1 MTKNTSNSGRSG
13 DGFNSAAAWSAA
25 IIVTLAGTAVGHAQT
40 APAEPAPGQAQPRSP
55 MAKAALEQSRSAPV
69 LRDPMAS
76 NKPGNANAT
85 GDKVAVDPS
94 LVVDI
99 HVNNEDLGNVLE
111 MLSIQSQRNIV
122 ANKDVTARVT
132 ANLYGVTFY
141 EALDAILHANGF
153 GYLERGNFIYVYTLE
168 QLQQIEQASRQ
179 RVWKTIKLNYLNAID
194 AGEFAKPLL
203 SEGSQLKTNGK
214 TANFDI
220 PEKVPVGADEFALQG
235 TLVVFD
241 YPENVDEI
249 EKLIKSL
256 DTRPQMVLVEATV
269 LQTALNEANAF
280 GVDFSLISNLSFK
293 DFVGVGG
300 PLKTSDALISGN
312 SDKLKDPSKS
322 DTYAPAGGRDATSVN
337 STAGNTAGASTM
349 KIGFVNKDISVFLRV
364 LDEVTDSTVLS
375 NPKILA
381 LNRMPSRVLVG
392 QRVGYL
398 NTTSTD
404 TATTQTVEFLDTG
417 TQLYFRPFVTNE
429 GVIRLELKPQVSTAV
444 VRDVRNSTG
453 QTVTV
458 PDEITNE
465 LVTNVMVKDGQTV
478 VLGGLFRE
486 ATKSTRRQVPLFGDI
501 PLIGQ
506 AFRGNDDST
515 ERNEIIFLITPTI
528 VNDQTLTDAGERG
541 KQNIERVRSGARQG
555 LLPFSRD
562 RMTGEMLIEAERLAE
577 KGDTKKALWKVQ
589 QALWHNPRQPDAIAL
604 REKLQGKKSPK
615 AQERSLLED
624 VMHGEAQ
631 NSMPMTINTEATP
644 AIGPA
649 SFIPGATS
657 TGAQSF
663 VPATPVEPQVEVV
676 QPVAAQPE
684 SNVVPVVTEQTVA
697 PAQVDATPVQS
708 DAMEFVAPVT
718 SEVPVLTDIPA
729 TVPGSG
735 TPDASLSLQASQANF
750 VQPQDAELQSQALEA
765 MVAEGLLS
773 EPRAMMVPANQFQ
786 QSNGFA
792 GRFAGFF
799 RGFMPRPAAVP
810 AQQIPA
816 AQPALTNVPTSTPA
830 TEQK

>member
-1 MTKNTSNSGRSG
+1 MSSSTKSTGRPTE
-13 DGFNSAAAWSAA
+13 GFNAVAAWSAA
-25 IIVTLAGTAVGHAQT
+25 IIATLAGTAIGYADQ
-40 APAEPAPGQAQPRSP
+40 PAVVPNAPAPGEPEPRSP
-55 MAKAALEQSRSAPV
+55 MGKAAIEQAKSAPV
-69 LRDPMAS
+69 LRDPMAG
-76 NKPGNANAT
+76 NKPNAGAAPT
-85 GDKVAVDPS
+85 KVQVDPS

-122 ANKDVTARVT
+122 ANKDVSARVT

-168 QLQQIEQASRQ
+168 QMQQIEQASRA
-179 RVWKTIKLNYLNAID
+179 RVWKMIKLNYLNAID

-203 SEGSQLKTNGK
+203 SEGAQLKTNGK

-220 PEKVPVGADEFALQG
+220 PEKTPIGADEFALQG

-280 GVDFSLISNLSFK
+280 GVDFSLISNLSFQ

-300 PLKTSDALISGN
+300 PLKTSDALIAGN
-312 SDKLKDPSKS
+312 SAKLKDPAAT
-322 DTYAPAGGRDATSVN
+322 DPYAPAGGRDATSVN

-349 KIGFVNKDISVFLRV
+349 KVGFVNKDISVFLRV

-444 VRDVRNSTG
+444 VRDVRNSSG
-453 QTVTV
+453 ATVTV

-528 VNDQTLTDAGERG
+528 VNDQTLADAGEKSKG
-541 KQNIERVRSGARQG
+541 TIERVRSGSREG
-555 LLPFSRD
+555 MLFFSRD
-562 RMTGEMLIEAERLAE
+562 RMTSEQLIEAERLAAE
-577 KGDTKKALWKVQ
+577 GDTQKALWKVQ
-589 QALWHNPRQPDAIAL
+589 QALSKNPRQPDALAL
-604 REKLQGKKSPK
+604 REKLQGKKPSSLPT
-615 AQERSLLED
+615 RSLLED
-624 VMHGEAQ
+624 MLHNESAT
-631 NSMPMTINTEATP
+631 SMRTDALPLFQP
-644 AIGPA
+644 Q

-657 TGAQSF
+657 TQTTSF
-663 VPATPVEPQVEVV
+663 VPATTE
-676 QPVAAQPE
+676 PVAVQTPVIE
-684 SNVVPVVTEQTVA
+684 NVDQTTVA
-697 PAQVDATPVQS
+697 PTQVDATSTNTEATTEVSVPAVMPV
-708 DAMEFVAPVT
+708 ET
-718 SEVPVLTDIPA
+718 PA
-729 TVPGSG
+729 TPASNVP
-735 TPDASLSLQASQANF
+735 ANNEQASAAVVNNTAVPTNF
-750 VQPQDAELQSQALEA
+750 VQPVDAATEQAAYEA
-765 MVAEGLLS
+765 MLAEGLFVQ
-773 EPRAMMVPANQFQ
+773 PVQNNTMVPANQAP
-786 QSNGFA
+786 STRGFG

-799 RGFMPRPAAVP
+799 RGFMPRQPQQQQTPVVQPTLTSVP
-810 AQQIPA
+810 E
-816 AQPALTNVPTSTPA
+816 STPA
-830 TEQK
+830 NEQK